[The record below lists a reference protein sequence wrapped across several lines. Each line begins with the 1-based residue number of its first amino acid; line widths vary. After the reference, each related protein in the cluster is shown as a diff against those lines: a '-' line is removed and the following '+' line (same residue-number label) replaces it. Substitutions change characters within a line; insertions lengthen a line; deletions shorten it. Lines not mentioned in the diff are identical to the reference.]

1 MRKTSLLCGICLF
14 ICSLHLA
21 AKVVPNEPTTANV
34 SQNDESPTLFSFGK
48 DKVNK
53 NEFMYVYEK
62 HNSTDSLIYSQKSID
77 EYLELYINF
86 KLKVKEAEALGIDT
100 LQRIQAELEKY
111 KGQLAQNYL
120 YDKDVSETMLRETYD
135 RMSKEV
141 KTSHILIMVNE
152 KALPQDTIVAF
163 KKAINIH
170 KLITEQGEDFAKM
183 ANKYSQDPSVTEND
197 GNLGYITAFQT
208 VYPFETAAYHT
219 PVGTISQPV
228 RTKFGYHLV
237 KVEDVRPAQGKVQ
250 TAHILV
256 KVSKD
261 DSEAVQK
268 EKEKIAKDIW
278 KKANKKNAV
287 FEDLAKQYS
296 DDKTSSNQGGIL
308 PWFSSGSMLEEFENA
323 AFALE
328 KKGDISKPV
337 CTKIGWHIIKLIDK
351 QQLGAYDD
359 VKMDI
364 KKKIERDSRSKVS
377 QNVFLERLKK
387 DYNYEFL
394 KKTKADFI
402 SKVDNT
408 ILRSQW
414 KASSFPADMNET
426 LFTLSFERNGKS
438 EKLTFGQQEFAKYIE
453 INQVK
458 DISKTA
464 IARCERLYDMFV
476 KEKLLEVEESMLE
489 YKYPDFARLL
499 KEFRDGNLLYELM
512 GEKVWTKAMQDTTG
526 LQTFFESNKDKY
538 LWKNRANAA
547 IFYFNNEGLA
557 KETRKKIKDLDEEGV
572 KKMETELKENGG
584 MLNMRIDKGVYEKEQ
599 NKMIDQMNFKT
610 GTSDVIANNDGT
622 YSLVKIFDIIAPA
635 PKKLEEARGYVIA
648 DYQSELEKAWIEE
661 LRTKYPVKI
670 DNKVLKTL
678 YK

>member
-1 MRKTSLLCGICLF
+1 M
-14 ICSLHLA
+14 
-21 AKVVPNEPTTANV
+21 
-34 SQNDESPTLFSFGK
+34 
-48 DKVNK
+48 
-53 NEFMYVYEK
+53 
-62 HNSTDSLIYSQKSID
+62 
-77 EYLELYINF
+77 
-86 KLKVKEAEALGIDT
+86 GIDT
-100 LQRIQAELEKY
+100 LARITSELNKY
-111 KGQLAQNYL
+111 KKQLAQNYL
-120 YDKDVSETMLRETYD
+120 YDKDVSEAMLKETYD

-163 KKAINIH
+163 KKANNIH
-170 KLITEQGEDFAKM
+170 KLITEQGESFTKM
-183 ANKYSQDPSVTEND
+183 AAKYSQDPSVTENS

-219 PVGTISQPV
+219 PIGAISKPI

-237 KVEDVRPAQGKVQ
+237 KVDDMRPAQGKVQ

-256 KVSKD
+256 KVSRD

-268 EKEKIAKDIW
+268 EKAKAAKDIW
-278 KKANKKNAV
+278 KKANKKKAV
-287 FEDLAKQYS
+287 FEELAKQYS
-296 DDKTSSNQGGIL
+296 DDKTSSNQGGML
-308 PWFSSGSMLEEFENA
+308 PWFGSGSMLEEFENA

-328 KKGDISKPV
+328 KVGDISKPV
-337 CTKIGWHIIKLIDK
+337 RTKIGWHIIKLIDK
-351 QQLGAYDD
+351 KQLGKYED

-377 QNVFLERLKK
+377 QNVFMERLKK
-387 DYNYEFL
+387 DYNYKFL
-394 KKTKADFI
+394 KKPKADFI

-414 KASSFPADMNET
+414 KASSFPANMDET
-426 LFTLSFERNGKS
+426 LFTLSFDRNGKE
-438 EKLTFGQQEFAKYIE
+438 EKLTFKQQEFAKYVE
-453 INQVK
+453 VNQVK
-458 DISKTA
+458 DISKTI

-526 LQTFFESNKDKY
+526 LQQFFDKNKDKY
-538 LWKNRANAA
+538 QWKDRANAA
-547 IFYFNNEGLA
+547 IFHFNNEALA
-557 KETRKKIKDLDEEGV
+557 KETRKKIKDLDEEGI

-584 MLNMRIDKGVYEKEQ
+584 MLNMRIDKSVYEKEQ
-599 NKMIDQMNFKT
+599 NKMIDQMNFKV
-610 GTSDVIANNDGT
+610 GTSDIIANTDGT
-622 YSLVKIFDIIAPA
+622 YSLVKIFEIIAPA

-648 DYQSELEKAWIEE
+648 DYQSELEKSWIEE
-661 LRTKYPVKI
+661 LRTKYPVKV